1 MPDIAYLPLRA
12 LPNDQL
18 TYAVI
23 GAKYR
28 GKWVFCR
35 HRERRT
41 YEMPGGHREP
51 GEDIADTARRELYE
65 ETGAI
70 DFDVTPICLYSVTD
84 KGAAGYGGLFYAEIQ
99 ELGEL
104 PDSEIAEVCLL
115 DTLPGN
121 LTYPQIQPH
130 LWERVRK
137 SIGEGA

>member
-23 GAKYR
+23 GAKYD

-35 HRERRT
+35 HSERST

-51 GEDIADTARRELYE
+51 GEDIADTAKRELYE

-70 DFDVTPICLYSVTD
+70 AYDLKPICLYSVTL
-84 KGAAGYGGLFYAEIQ
+84 KGKTGYGGLFYAEIHK
-99 ELGEL
+99 LGDL
-104 PDSEIAEVCLL
+104 PDSEIAEIFLM
-115 DTLPGN
+115 DAMPGN
-121 LTYPQIQPH
+121 LTYPHIQPH

-137 SIGEGA
+137 SITEGA